1 MFRRFTLLF
10 VVAVSFFAARPAL
23 PQEHEYVRRLHAPA
37 TVKGFIGGEPHDSYV
52 IEARAGQV
60 MTVQISWRPVHD
72 HDEDTGDNHAEFW
85 VGTAPDFDGDGAVK
99 FGQESDNGR
108 RWTGKIPKTGKYYI
122 YVMAHPVADY
132 ILKVIV
138 K

>member
-1 MFRRFTLLF
+1 MRLSHTLLL
-10 VVAVSFFAARPAL
+10 ALAASAFASGTSLA
-23 PQEHEYVRRLHAPA
+23 QEHEYLQTLHNPA
-37 TVKGFIGGEPHDSYV
+37 VVKGFIGGESHDSYV
-52 IEARAGQV
+52 IEARAGQT
-60 MTVQISWRPVHD
+60 MTVRISWQHV

-85 VGTAPDFDGDGAVK
+85 VGTAADFDGDGAVK

-108 RWTGKIPKTGKYYI
+108 RWTGKIPQTGKYYI

-132 ILKVIV
+132 TLKVDV